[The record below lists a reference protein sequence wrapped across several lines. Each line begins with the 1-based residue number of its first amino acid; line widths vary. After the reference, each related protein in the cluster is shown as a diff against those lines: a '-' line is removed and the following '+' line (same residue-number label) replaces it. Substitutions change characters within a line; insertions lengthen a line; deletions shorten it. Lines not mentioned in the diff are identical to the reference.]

1 MLFFRMNALPFQFR
15 WRATLARVIGLLF
28 LTACAAR
35 PTITP
40 TLAPRT
46 PTPTGPIT
54 ISIVDNGAPTRLETN
69 SLTVGQALWAAGYRW
84 HLADAVQPA
93 LTQPVS
99 DGLTITLTRARP
111 ITLIADGQSLA
122 TRTNQTTVDA
132 ALAEAGLALVG
143 QDYATPALDQPLPA
157 DGVIRIVRVREETL
171 VSQETLPYET
181 VYQAQADWEID
192 TVQALQAG
200 VNGAKER
207 RVRVRYED
215 GVEVS
220 RVDEG
225 EFVAQSPTPYVIGYG
240 TNIVLRTLDT
250 PDGPVEYWRS
260 YTMYATSY
268 AAKFLSRPPDSPN
281 YGRTASGKILTKGLV
296 AIDRS
301 LIAFGTRMYVPGY
314 GFAEAADT
322 GGGVKGRFIDLG
334 FDDWN
339 YESWHWEVTVYFLT
353 PIPPA
358 DQIRWIIPFTVP

>member
-1 MLFFRMNALPFQFR
+1 MLFKMKRSSAPINWPTA
-15 WRATLARVIGLLF
+15 LARVIGLLF
-28 LTACAAR
+28 LTACTPSPH
-35 PTITP
+35 PTALP
-40 TLAPRT
+40 TLAPAT
-46 PTPTGPIT
+46 PAPLIPIT
-54 ISIVDNGAPTRLETN
+54 ISVLDNGLPAQIETTAPTIGL
-69 SLTVGQALWAAGYRW
+69 ALWEAGYRLY
-84 HLADAVQPA
+84 LADGVQPA
-93 LTQPVS
+93 LDQPVRP
-99 DGLTITLTRARP
+99 GLAISVTRAQP
-111 ITLIADGQSLA
+111 LTLIADGRMLVI
-122 TRTNQTTVDA
+122 RTSQVTVGA

-143 QDYATPALDQPLPA
+143 LDYAIPSIEQPV
-157 DGVIRIVRVREETL
+157 DGVIRVVRVREEVL
-171 VSQETLPYET
+171 VSQEALPYET
-181 VYQAQADWEID
+181 VYQAQAEWEID

-200 VNGAKER
+200 VNGSKER

-225 EFVAQSPTPYVIGYG
+225 EFLTQSPTPYIIGYG
-240 TNIVLRTLDT
+240 TNIVIRTLDT

-296 AIDRS
+296 AIDRN
-301 LIAFGTRMYVPGY
+301 LMPFGTRLYVPGY
-314 GFAEAADT
+314 GLAEAADT

-353 PIPPA
+353 PTPPA

>member
-1 MLFFRMNALPFQFR
+1 MTGSSSQFS
-15 WRATLARVIGLLF
+15 WPVTIARVIGLLF
-28 LTACAAR
+28 LAACAAR
-35 PTITP
+35 PTGEASPTP
-40 TLAPRT
+40 APLT
-46 PTPTGPIT
+46 PTPTSPVTVLVRDQGVTTHI
-54 ISIVDNGAPTRLETN
+54 ET
-69 SLTVGQALWAAGYRW
+69 SSPTVGLALWEAGYRW
-84 HLADAVQPA
+84 YMADTVQPA
-93 LTQPVS
+93 LDQPIVA
-99 DGLTITLTRARP
+99 GLAITLTRAQP
-111 ITLIADGQSLA
+111 LTLIADGRTLV
-122 TRTNQTTVDA
+122 TRTSQTTVGA
-132 ALAEAGLALVG
+132 ALAEAGLGLVG
-143 QDYATPALDQPLPA
+143 QDYVLPA
-157 DGVIRIVRVREETL
+157 ADQALPIDGVIRVVRVREEVL
-171 VSQETLPYET
+171 VNQEAIPYET
-181 VYQAQADWEID
+181 VYQAQAEWEID

-200 VNGAKER
+200 ANGSKER

-225 EFVAQSPTPYVIGYG
+225 EFVTQAPTPYVIGYG
-240 TNIVLRTLDT
+240 TNIVVRTLDT
-250 PDGPVEYWRS
+250 PGGPVEYWRS

-296 AIDRS
+296 AIDRN
-301 LIAFGTRMYVPGY
+301 LISFGTRMYVPGY